1 MSQQFDVCIRG
12 GGVVGRTLA
21 LLLARERLKVALVA
35 PPVEPGHEDVRAY
48 AINSTSRS
56 LLESLRAWPE
66 EPFTTPVRDIQVWGG
81 GDNAVGAQLDFS
93 AQSTAQPA
101 LAWIVDVPA
110 LEQRLVEAVRFQ
122 SHIDVVQAPVKAA
135 LQVVCEGQKSTSRNE
150 FGASWTVKPYG
161 QSAVAARLTSSQGHH
176 GVARQW
182 FQNGDILALL
192 PMSGADGHTLAFP
205 SILSVTNPALM
216 TNYPYDMARDFEAV
230 TVVGFIPHALAVR
243 SDFPVKTLA
252 ELVALAK
259 DKPGTLA
266 YGSSGNGTSAH
277 LAGAMFA
284 QMAGLNVTHVPYRGA
299 ALAMQ
304 DLLSGH
310 VQFMFLDMSTGLA
323 HIRTSKLRA
332 LAMAPARRVAVL
344 PDVPS
349 IAEQGYPSYNIR
361 AWYGL
366 LAKAGTPP
374 EIIQKLYAEVK
385 RALDSPEV
393 REIFLTQGIVPGG
406 MPPAEFATLIKE
418 DLAHWKRTIESLN
431 LKQP

>member
-1 MSQQFDVCIRG
+1 MKTSCYKLNSCLRIVL
-12 GGVVGRTLA
+12 LA
-21 LLLARERLKVALVA
+21 LLSIWLPISGQAQTFPSKPLRIIVPFAPGGPTDVMARTIAKTMSQSMGQ
-35 PPVEPGHEDVRAY
+35 PVIIENKA
-48 AINSTSRS
+48 
-56 LLESLRAWPE
+56 
-66 EPFTTPVRDIQVWGG
+66 GG
-81 GDNAVGAQLDFS
+81 GGLI
-93 AQSTAQPA
+93 A
-101 LAWIVDVPA
+101 LG
-110 LEQRLVEAVRFQ
+110 E
-122 SHIDVVQAPVKAA
+122 
-135 LQVVCEGQKSTSRNE
+135 
-150 FGASWTVKPYG
+150 
-161 QSAVAARLTSSQGHH
+161 
-176 GVARQW
+176 VAR
-182 FQNGDILALL
+182 A
-192 PMSGADGHTLAFP
+192 PADGHTLAFP

-216 TNYPYDMARDFEAV
+216 ANYPYDMARDFEAV

-259 DKPGTLA
+259 EKPGTLA

-284 QMAGLNVTHVPYRGA
+284 QMAGINVTHVPYRGA
-299 ALAMQ
+299 SLAMQ
-304 DLLSGH
+304 DLLSGQ

-323 HIRTSKLRA
+323 QIKAGKLRA

-344 PDVPS
+344 PEVPS

-374 EIIQKLYAEVK
+374 DIIQKLYAEVK

-393 REIFLTQGIVPGG
+393 REIFLAQGIVPGG

>member
-1 MSQQFDVCIRG
+1 MKDSCYKLSSCLRIVL
-12 GGVVGRTLA
+12 LA
-21 LLLARERLKVALVA
+21 LLAILLPTSGQTQTFPNKPLRIIVPFAPGGPTDVMARTIGKTMSHNLGQ
-35 PPVEPGHEDVRAY
+35 PVIIENKA
-48 AINSTSRS
+48 
-56 LLESLRAWPE
+56 
-66 EPFTTPVRDIQVWGG
+66 GG
-81 GDNAVGAQLDFS
+81 GGLI
-93 AQSTAQPA
+93 A
-101 LAWIVDVPA
+101 LG
-110 LEQRLVEAVRFQ
+110 E
-122 SHIDVVQAPVKAA
+122 
-135 LQVVCEGQKSTSRNE
+135 
-150 FGASWTVKPYG
+150 
-161 QSAVAARLTSSQGHH
+161 
-176 GVARQW
+176 VAR
-182 FQNGDILALL
+182 A
-192 PMSGADGHTLAFP
+192 PADGHTLAFP

-304 DLLSGH
+304 DLLSGQ

-393 REIFLTQGIVPGG
+393 REIFLAQGIVPGG